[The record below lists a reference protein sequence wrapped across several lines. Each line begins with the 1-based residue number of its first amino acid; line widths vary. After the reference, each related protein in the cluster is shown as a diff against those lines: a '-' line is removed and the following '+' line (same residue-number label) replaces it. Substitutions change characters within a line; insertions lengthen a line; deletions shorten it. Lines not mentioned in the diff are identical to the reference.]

1 MFNLHKPWP
10 FLLIV
15 GIDPSRK
22 PGILLFKKDAF
33 EFNCSVSFACGFIK
47 ELVPDFNRCDTR
59 SSNRSIEIQ
68 QDAVS
73 TLVKDADWP
82 VIIRVVAI
90 IAPAAGA
97 PSILMGK

>member
-10 FLLIV
+10 FFLIV

-47 ELVPDFNRCDTR
+47 ELVPDFNRCDAR
-59 SSNRSIEIQ
+59 SSIRSIEIQ
-68 QDAVS
+68 RDAVS
-73 TLVKDADWP
+73 TFDGGCGLASNYPSGSYHCPSCLHLVDLD
-82 VIIRVVAI
+82 
-90 IAPAAGA
+90 G
-97 PSILMGK
+97 